1 MFSKKGSMG
10 SKRRR
15 KKNKRKKV
23 DIPAAPPPVGSPVPT
38 YTSTSQKKI
47 LNKTMCGG
55 RGNLYNQH
63 DFGNVWTEPSCYR
76 RSDPLEACGGRRKT
90 FVAVGLAVAVAATTV
105 VCGAMML
112 ASFA

>member
-1 MFSKKGSMG
+1 MLRPG
-10 SKRRR
+10 
-15 KKNKRKKV
+15 
-23 DIPAAPPPVGSPVPT
+23 APPG
-38 YTSTSQKKI
+38 
-47 LNKTMCGG
+47 LTMCGG